1 MCFSIAFHVTSLR
14 IRHSLRWCTS
24 SLVCSWVMKSLPF
37 SSQRKPDSKVQMYLF
52 VKRCCSLKHDFFND
66 CFFAVL
72 IKLFWS
78 CAESCP
84 LAARPAWIFWL
95 HPRGRIPS
103 EQREIGCRCQ
113 EPIYSTSPSVR
124 LGYLFICSFF
134 CLCLC
139 SIRQIISPVSLKQE
153 SIRFKAACVVCIV
166 LFFPP
171 FPANPRY
178 RRCKHKHASQAHAS
192 TCTHTEPFNN
202 RVKFDAFAALGE

>member
-1 MCFSIAFHVTSLR
+1 
-14 IRHSLRWCTS
+14 
-24 SLVCSWVMKSLPF
+24 MKSLPF

-66 CFFAVL
+66 WFFPVL

-84 LAARPAWIFWL
+84 LATRPAWIFWL

-113 EPIYSTSPSVR
+113 EPIYSTFPSVR
-124 LGYLFICSFF
+124 LGYLFICSFFF

-178 RRCKHKHASQAHAS
+178 RRCKHKHASRAHAS

>member
-1 MCFSIAFHVTSLR
+1 MLQGCVSALSLSNL
-14 IRHSLRWCTS
+14 ICSLLIKCVSVLHSMWRVLESDTVWDGAR

-134 CLCLC
+134 LPLFVLHTTNNFPCELEAGIDQVQGSLCRLHC
-139 SIRQIISPVSLKQE
+139 
-153 SIRFKAACVVCIV
+153 A
-166 LFFPP
+166 LFPTLP
-171 FPANPRY
+171 
-178 RRCKHKHASQAHAS
+178 CKSKIQ
-192 TCTHTEPFNN
+192 
-202 RVKFDAFAALGE
+202 KM

>member
-1 MCFSIAFHVTSLR
+1 MCFSIAFDVTSLR

-84 LAARPAWIFWL
+84 LAAQPAWIFWL

-134 CLCLC
+134 LPLFVLHTTNNFPCELEAGIDQVQGSLCRLHC
-139 SIRQIISPVSLKQE
+139 
-153 SIRFKAACVVCIV
+153 A
-166 LFFPP
+166 LFPTLP
-171 FPANPRY
+171 
-178 RRCKHKHASQAHAS
+178 CKSKIQ
-192 TCTHTEPFNN
+192 
-202 RVKFDAFAALGE
+202 KM